1 MRRRASILAAAAIF
15 GVSLLTVLSP
25 STALATESV
34 TMWRLYNRWT
44 GEHFYTAS
52 AAERDGLIAVGWT
65 DEGKG
70 WTAPTSGDPVYRLYN
85 PYVAGGDHHY
95 TMIVEERDSL
105 KAAGWRD
112 EGVGWCSAPAST
124 GVPLWR
130 QYNPYATTGTH
141 NYTTSSQENDHLVSV
156 GWREEGIAWY
166 GIAEKIAGKRVVD
179 VDQGIYQTAAIT
191 EGGELWVWGFNGN
204 GSVGDGTRTDRHEP
218 VRVMGDVA
226 SVSVGF
232 DSVAALKEDGS
243 LWTWGLSQYGE
254 LGDGTY
260 HGHRATPVKVL
271 DDVVSV
277 SYGDYHATAITEDG
291 SLWTWGSA
299 DGGALGYKVDA
310 DQTVPRRVSGIT
322 DAVSAFTG
330 SNSTA
335 VITSDGSL
343 WMCGQVGP
351 RANGAESR
359 REEFTRILTDVASV
373 SLGGY
378 DHFAAIKTDGSLW
391 MWGGN
396 DHGQVGNGTADDQT
410 TPVNVLNNVASVS
423 LGAHSSAAVTKDGS
437 LFVWGSNSDGQIG
450 GTQEYYACPT
460 QLMSGVSAVFLE
472 TSGYE
477 SLALKSNGS
486 LWAWGGTPVA
496 SSPAKVLDGVTSFSS
511 TGAITADGSLWMW
524 GENRYG
530 QVGDGSTTSRPAPVR
545 VAGP

>member
-1 MRRRASILAAAAIF
+1 MRRRTSILAAAAIF

-52 AAERDGLIAVGWT
+52 AIERDGLIAVGWT

-85 PYVAGGDHHY
+85 PYVTGGDHHY
-95 TMIVEERDSL
+95 TLSAAECDSL
-105 KAAGWRD
+105 VAQGWRE
-112 EGVGWCSAPAST
+112 EGVGWYSAPAKI
-124 GVPLWR
+124 GVPLYR

-141 NYTTSSQENDHLVSV
+141 NYTTSPQENEHLVSV

-179 VDQGIYQTAAIT
+179 VDRGIYQTAAIT
-191 EGGELWVWGFNGN
+191 EGGELWAWGYNGN
-204 GSVGDGTRTDRHEP
+204 GAVGDGTRTDRHEP

-243 LWTWGLSQYGE
+243 LWTWGLSQFGE
-254 LGDGTY
+254 LGDGTHHDY
-260 HGHRATPVKVL
+260 RATPVKVL
-271 DDVVSV
+271 DNVVSV
-277 SYGDYHATAITEDG
+277 SYGDSHAAAITEDG

-310 DQTVPRRVSGIT
+310 DQTVPKKVPGIIS
-322 DAVSAFTG
+322 AVSVYTG
-330 SNSTA
+330 SSTTA
-335 VITSDGSL
+335 VVTSDGSL
-343 WMCGQVGP
+343 WMCGQIGP
-351 RANGAESR
+351 YGFDNRQL
-359 REEFTRILTDVASV
+359 EFKRILTDVASV

-378 DHFAAIKTDGSLW
+378 HYFAAIKTDGSLW

-396 DHGQVGNGTADDQT
+396 DSGQVGNGTTVDCTVPEKVLDD
-410 TPVNVLNNVASVS
+410 VSSVS
-423 LGAHSSAAVTKDGS
+423 LGSFSSAAVTKGGR
-437 LFVWGSNSDGQIG
+437 LLVWGSNSYGQIG
-450 GTQEYYACPT
+450 GTQEYYTQPT
-460 QLMSGVSAVFLE
+460 QIMSGVSAVSLSS
-472 TSGYE
+472 SGHE
-477 SLALKSNGS
+477 SLALKSDGS
-486 LWAWGGTPVA
+486 LWAWGGIPAA
-496 SSPAKVLDGVTSFSS
+496 SSPAKVLDSVTSFSS

-530 QVGDGSTTSRPAPVR
+530 QVGDGSTTRRPAPVR